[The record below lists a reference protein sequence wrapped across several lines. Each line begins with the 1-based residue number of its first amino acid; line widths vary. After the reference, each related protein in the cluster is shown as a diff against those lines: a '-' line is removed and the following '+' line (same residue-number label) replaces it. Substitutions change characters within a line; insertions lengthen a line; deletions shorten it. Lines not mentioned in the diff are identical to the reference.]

1 MRAETWQAITKCSD
15 EAAEALAKGWKN
27 ENVKTSATVK
37 EIDAAMFRRSVFMIE
52 MAAKTGRRT
61 WEERIAHGKH
71 LAPKLYAKHLAD
83 DEIPWLVLGYPNN
96 NLYGIPRRNHRTGR
110 AQ

>member
-1 MRAETWQAITKCSD
+1 MAERERQD
-15 EAAEALAKGWKN
+15 EA
-27 ENVKTSATVK
+27 TDK
-37 EIDAAMFRRSVFMIE
+37 ELDAATFRRSMFMIE

-83 DEIPWLVLGYPNN
+83 DEIPWLGLDW
-96 NLYGIPRRNHRTGR
+96 ISK
-110 AQ
+110 